1 MIRIATKL
9 FLLIVLIFV
18 LVFCKDEKFILELIF
33 EGTMDNVSITTK
45 NSELVF
51 NGWDELINHSDI
63 DDISLNNL
71 GAVQYAFQEIRTDP
85 DDASKKVLY
94 AQVIDDDINTPST
107 SRAQLS
113 IGFNDGVNLP
123 IYHTSHRMYLH
134 KDIGHLTNFSAD
146 ITWFT
151 LFEIW
156 NEHVPTWTGDQA
168 GSARWSL
175 SIHKSKG
182 TGQALFWEIDAQFTQ
197 PQEVIFKPIWG
208 ESNKMVPI
216 PLGKWFTL
224 DLYMKRGEGAN
235 GRMIIKI
242 TPDGEAT
249 STLFDIANSTVYP
262 GHPEI
267 QISTWQPFK
276 IYLYDEYLDW
286 MRSNNKVLAAYYNDY
301 KWYKN

>member
-1 MIRIATKL
+1 MIIRTAKFSLAVII
-9 FLLIVLIFV
+9 LLALS
-18 LVFCKDEKFILELIF
+18 FCKDEKFILELIF

-71 GAVQYAFQEIRTDP
+71 GAVQFAFQEIRADP

-94 AQVIDDDINTPST
+94 AQVIDDDPSVHST
-107 SRAQLS
+107 TRAQMS
-113 IGFNDGVNLP
+113 IGFNKGVELP
-123 IYHTSHRMYLH
+123 VYHTSHRMYLH

-182 TGQALFWEIDAQFTQ
+182 TG
-197 PQEVIFKPIWG
+197 
-208 ESNKMVPI
+208 
-216 PLGKWFTL
+216 
-224 DLYMKRGEGAN
+224 
-235 GRMIIKI
+235 
-242 TPDGEAT
+242 
-249 STLFDIANSTVYP
+249 
-262 GHPEI
+262 
-267 QISTWQPFK
+267 
-276 IYLYDEYLDW
+276 
-286 MRSNNKVLAAYYNDY
+286 
-301 KWYKN
+301 